1 MPRDG
6 AMHGI
11 AVVLAVVV
19 AVVVMAAG
27 NGKEQAMTFEQ
38 GDTVA
43 ISESQS
49 PKLPLVVGI
58 GGTIGGI
65 SSTERALR
73 IALDAVEKQGY
84 RTQMFGGA
92 DMARLPLYDPKAT
105 TRTADE
111 QAFVAA
117 VREASA
123 VIIASPGYHGSISGV
138 VKNALDLL
146 EETARDPERSYLAD
160 MPVGLIATAYGW
172 QATGS
177 TIAALR
183 SIVHALR
190 GWPTPFA
197 AAINTQVTKFD
208 AEGGANDPAV
218 LEQLRL
224 VGHQVARFAP
234 LAEPSN

>member
-1 MPRDG
+1 
-6 AMHGI
+6 
-11 AVVLAVVV
+11 
-19 AVVVMAAG
+19 MASA
-27 NGKEQAMTFEQ
+27 
-38 GDTVA
+38 
-43 ISESQS
+43 S
-49 PKLPLVVGI
+49 PLVVGI
-58 GGTIGGI
+58 GGTIGGV
-65 SSTERALR
+65 SSTERALA
-73 IALDAVEKQGY
+73 IALDAAAREGFAT
-84 RTQMFGGA
+84 RMFGGA

-105 TRTADE
+105 ARTADE
-111 QAFVAA
+111 QAFVGA
-117 VREASA
+117 VRQAAA

-146 EETARDPERSYLAD
+146 EETARDARPYLAD

-208 AEGGANDPAV
+208 GEGGASDPAV
-218 LEQLRL
+218 LEQLCL
-224 VGHQVARFAP
+224 VGRQVARFALVSQP
-234 LAEPSN
+234 

>member
-1 MPRDG
+1 MQDEAKG
-6 AMHGI
+6 A
-11 AVVLAVVV
+11 
-19 AVVVMAAG
+19 
-27 NGKEQAMTFEQ
+27 AM
-38 GDTVA
+38 
-43 ISESQS
+43 
-49 PKLPLVVGI
+49 PLVVGI

-65 SSTERALR
+65 ASTERALR
-73 IALDAVEKQGY
+73 IALDEAAAQGF
-84 RTQMFGGA
+84 RTQLFGGA
-92 DMARLPLYDPKAT
+92 DMARLPLYDPRAT
-105 TRTADE
+105 SRTE
-111 QAFVAA
+111 EERAFVEA
-117 VREASA
+117 VRAASA

-146 EETARDPERSYLAD
+146 EETARDGRPYLAD

-197 AAINTQVTKFD
+197 AAINTQVTRFD
-208 AEGGANDPAV
+208 ADGGVDDPKV

-224 VGHQVARFAP
+224 IGRQVARFAP
-234 LAEPSN
+234 LAV